1 MKRILWL
8 AGVLL
13 TVVIPQRL
21 SADTII
27 TTANSISITGAM
39 DPNNPEDLRFIEFS
53 LAAPT
58 DLTVQTWGWGGTTN
72 TPGGTN
78 AAGQV
83 IAAGGFDPFVALYSG
98 TGPSAVY
105 LGLNDEG
112 LCPPGNAYGGSC
124 HDSTLTGAGL
134 AAGSYTLV
142 LGVFE
147 NLPFPAFGVGNT
159 LGDGFVGLGFYF
171 NTTSNF
177 AVDLLAN
184 GIQPGGGTTA
194 VPEPSSFVLFAIGL
208 AALGIKCVGNPNRV
222 RI

>member
-8 AGVLL
+8 TAILL
-13 TVVIPQRL
+13 TAAIPQRL

-27 TTANSISITGAM
+27 TTPNSISITGAL
-39 DPNNPEDLRFIEFS
+39 DPNNPEDIRLIEFS

-58 DLTVQTWGWGGTTN
+58 NLTVQTWGFGGTDN
-72 TPGGTN
+72 APGGTN

-83 IAAGGFDPFVALYSG
+83 IVPGGFDPFVALYSG
-98 TGPSAVY
+98 TGPGAIY
-105 LGLNDEG
+105 LGLNDDG
-112 LCPPGNAYGGSC
+112 LCPPGNAFGGLC
-124 HDSTLTGAGL
+124 HDSTLMGVALPAGA
-134 AAGSYTLV
+134 YTLA

-147 NLPFPAFGVGNT
+147 NFPFPAFGIGNT

-177 AVDLLAN
+177 AVDLLAD
-184 GIQPGGGTTA
+184 GIQPGGTNV
-194 VPEPSSFVLFAIGL
+194 VPEPSSFVLFATGL
-208 AALGIKCVGNPNRV
+208 AALGFKRVGKRNRF